1 MWEGELRPRLASQ
14 SGQLVTVVGGAV
26 LIGESDSSDEED
38 GKEGIPKGDPL
49 RDHGVREDGV
59 G

>member
-1 MWEGELRPRLASQ
+1 M
-14 SGQLVTVVGGAV
+14 TVVGGAV

-38 GKEGIPKGDPL
+38 GEEGIPKGDPL
-49 RDHGVREDGV
+49 QDHGVREDGV